1 VAYGD
6 GVTTVSS
13 GEPVRAQ
20 QQQSTRDPVMT
31 LRVQQPVQDYLTA
44 RARELGVTR
53 SELVRDALQQVTP
66 AELWHEPLN
75 AAHPGAGESPGGDA
89 APHLRQAG
97 AADDAG

>member
-1 VAYGD
+1 MSSTQQVARGD
-6 GVTTVSS
+6 T
-13 GEPVRAQ
+13 PLL
-20 QQQSTRDPVMT
+20 T
-31 LRVQQPVQDYLTA
+31 LRLQPAVTSYLTE

-53 SELVRDALQQVTP
+53 SDLVRDALRQVTP

-89 APHLRQAG
+89 APHLRVAG